1 MLDVVFFLHLFY
13 FSALCSC
20 VFPFS
25 QTDIIEIRNGILIM
39 LVYLITWDI
48 VGFCSNKYKLKQSVL
63 FHWSIHINVCLH
75 WAKYSQKERNFI
87 QRNLDIC
94 SSYCHSNNALYSGSL
109 HYSPDFCF
117 ALFKNRKKIHW
128 TTGKKRKYIMTIQI
142 WFEIW
147 YMQSFTESW
156 YNHKW
161 NICIIV

>member
-1 MLDVVFFLHLFY
+1 MQPGNRKSIPQATKGHRVTTTLIAISHFFF
-13 FSALCSC
+13 F
-20 VFPFS
+20 
-25 QTDIIEIRNGILIM
+25 
-39 LVYLITWDI
+39 
-48 VGFCSNKYKLKQSVL
+48 KLKQSVL